1 MIPHVRTTFATRTD
15 ASMSI
20 VGTSDRPGCWHI
32 LPNIRNR
39 SPFYFHLSLLTDNQT
54 AKYYRFEFSSKVY
67 GTAHAYQ
74 EMLWDIVRKKSEA
87 NTPFQPVP
95 KQEITT
101 E

>member
-1 MIPHVRTTFATRTD
+1 MLF
-15 ASMSI
+15 
-20 VGTSDRPGCWHI
+20 
-32 LPNIRNR
+32 
-39 SPFYFHLSLLTDNQT
+39 LLFQ
-54 AKYYRFEFSSKVY
+54 VY

>member
-1 MIPHVRTTFATRTD
+1 
-15 ASMSI
+15 
-20 VGTSDRPGCWHI
+20 
-32 LPNIRNR
+32 
-39 SPFYFHLSLLTDNQT
+39 LTENQT